1 MIATD
6 DRKTRL
12 QDAIA
17 RKGMRYTKQREH
29 VFNILMDK
37 RDHPTADEVFVRA
50 RRKMPSISLATVYN
64 CLDTLVECDL
74 VRQVHVERESLAIAP
89 ILANM
94 LTFTAKKQDKFST

>member
-1 MIATD
+1 MVPDKRHSARPFDFEPPFTNYMIATD

-50 RRKMPSISLATVYN
+50 RRKMPSIS
-64 CLDTLVECDL
+64 CHC
-74 VRQVHVERESLAIAP
+74 I
-89 ILANM
+89 
-94 LTFTAKKQDKFST
+94 

>member
-17 RKGMRYTKQREH
+17 RKECVTQNSANM
-29 VFNILMDK
+29 FNILMDK

-64 CLDTLVECDL
+64 CLDTLVSVTLCGRFTL
-74 VRQVHVERESLAIAP
+74 SESPLAIAP

>member
-37 RDHPTADEVFVRA
+37 RDHPTADEVLSEHAERCH
-50 RRKMPSISLATVYN
+50 PSLLPLYI
-64 CLDTLVECDL
+64 
-74 VRQVHVERESLAIAP
+74 
-89 ILANM
+89 
-94 LTFTAKKQDKFST
+94 TALIRS